1 MVLANRSFSRFA
13 HMEINQVYSF
23 HQGSYPLCNRSNKL
37 YSLTTKIT
45 HENKFN
51 MTFKLYIFSG
61 RHTNNYVCTVF
72 STLALLQMRGNC
84 TCQALASEVGEKIV
98 YKACWFLWMQG
109 FWLVE
114 TINYYHSL
122 ERTNEWRCLL
132 MRLRHPLLYTGQGS
146 GEHTLLTAWLL
157 HKTTSLCLKKNTSEQ
172 PEKPE
177 KSVSYF
183 FVPLSKKQKKI
194 YN

>member
-51 MTFKLYIFSG
+51 VTFKLYIFSG

-98 YKACWFLWMQG
+98 CKACWFLWMQG

-114 TINYYHSL
+114 TINYYYSL
-122 ERTNEWRCLL
+122 ERTNEYKWMMSSPNASPTPTIVHRTRVWRT
-132 MRLRHPLLYTGQGS
+132 HPAHSLALTQNYIPLPQK
-146 GEHTLLTAWLL
+146 EHFRAAW
-157 HKTTSLCLKKNTSEQ
+157 KTWKVSLIFLC
-172 PEKPE
+172 P
-177 KSVSYF
+177 F
-183 FVPLSKKQKKI
+183 I
-194 YN
+194 